1 MIFGFGGVDG
11 KRGFGG
17 QQSAAEIDITLRPRH
32 PAADT
37 VEFGDHA
44 PAILGIQRR
53 AGACASLGQLQ
64 ALIARA
70 IF

>member
-37 VEFGDHA
+37 VVFSDDA
-44 PAILGIQRR
+44 ATVPRIQRR
-53 AGACASLGQLQ
+53 AAACARL
-64 ALIARA
+64 R
-70 IF
+70 